1 MNNFIFS
8 LNATLPVF
16 LVIMIGFGL
25 RRIGLLTEEFA
36 RVGDRLVFRVA
47 LPVML
52 FVEIASVDWEDS
64 FDLKFFL
71 FCAATACVSFAAIYG
86 LAWLLLKDRS
96 MIGTYSMVSFRGS
109 AAVLGIAFVTN
120 IYGSAG
126 FAPLM
131 IVAVVPF
138 YNIFSVLALAIS
150 AKPAEE
156 VSEDPADAAEDGE
169 TAKTAAAFSAK
180 KVLLEVITNP
190 LIVAV
195 VLAIP
200 AALLHLP
207 AKSWLTIP
215 FKCLTSIGNMATP
228 LALLVLGAGFEHREA
243 IAKIRPVLMASLT
256 KLVLLPAVFVP
267 AAVWMGFRD
276 AQLLAIAVMLAS
288 PTTVACYIM
297 AKNMR
302 NDATLASGTV
312 LFTTLFSS
320 VTITAMVYILRTAG
334 LI

>member
-25 RRIGLLTEEFA
+25 RRIGLLTEEFV

-52 FVEIASVDWEDS
+52 FVEIASVDWKDS

-86 LAWLLLKDRS
+86 LAWLLLKDRA
-96 MIGTYSMVSFRGS
+96 MIGTYTMVSFRGS

-150 AKPAEE
+150 AKPVVPEGAAEE
-156 VSEDPADAAEDGE
+156 EAAE
-169 TAKTAAAFSAK
+169 ALQPAFSAR

-200 AALLHLP
+200 AAMLHLP

-215 FKCLTSIGNMATP
+215 FKSLSSIGNMATP

-243 IAKIRPVLMASLT
+243 IAKIRPVLMASVT

>member
-16 LVIMIGFGL
+16 LVIVIGWLL
-25 RRIGLLTEEFA
+25 RRKGLLTEEFA
-36 RVGDRLVFRVA
+36 RVGDKLVFRVA

-52 FVEIASVDWEDS
+52 FTEIASVDWEDS

-71 FCAATACVSFAAIYG
+71 FCAAVACVSFGVIYG
-86 LAWLLLKDRS
+86 LSWLFVKDRS
-96 MIGTYSMVSFRGS
+96 MIGTYAMVSFRGS
-109 AAVLGIAFVTN
+109 AAVLGIAFVKN

-150 AKPAEE
+150 ARPAEE
-156 VSEDPADAAEDGE
+156 ATESGTEVRFPVRR
-169 TAKTAAAFSAK
+169 
-180 KVLLEVITNP
+180 VLIEVITNP

-207 AKSWLTIP
+207 ARSWTEIP
-215 FKCLTSIGNMATP
+215 FSCLKSIGNMATP
-228 LALLVLGAGFEHREA
+228 LALLVLGAGFEHHEA
-243 IAKIRPVLMASLT
+243 IARLRPVLTASLT
-256 KLVLLPAVFVP
+256 KLVLLPAAFVP
-267 AAVWMGFRD
+267 VAVWMGFRE
-276 AQLLAIAVMLAS
+276 AQLVAIAVMLAS

-302 NDATLASGTV
+302 NDAPLASATV
-312 LFTTLFSS
+312 LVTTLFSS
-320 VTITAMVYILRTAG
+320 VTITAIVYILRCAG